1 MEEARKQPSCTTSTE
16 AKEILPTENI
26 KTPLQSN
33 ARWLRTYKWWFQ
45 VAIYILFLL
54 SGQAVG
60 TLLGRLYFDKGGN
73 STWLATLTL
82 TMGFPM
88 LLPFRFHSSLQNHN
102 ADYSR
107 VQQPSVLVLTS
118 IYVFLGLCT
127 AGDSVL
133 YSLGLKYLPVSTYS
147 LICASQLAF
156 NAVFAFFLNAQ
167 KLTFFIINSLV
178 LLTISSIV
186 LVIHNDTEDSSNNS
200 KNKYTLGI
208 ICTVAASALYAFVL
222 SFTELTCQKIL
233 KSKTFRVIIDLTFYE
248 SLVATLAIVVGLF
261 ASGEWKSLKSEMQDF
276 RLGKVSYI
284 MTILWTGISWQ
295 VFNIGC
301 NGLIFKVSS
310 LFSNVISVV
319 GLPVDPVLAVV
330 VFHDK
335 VTAAKVV
342 SLLLAL
348 WGFMS
353 YAYQHYLDDL
363 KAKAKRKCPRE
374 VTEDSI
380 TEI

>member
-16 AKEILPTENI
+16 AKEIFSTGNI

-33 ARWLRTYKWWFQ
+33 VRWHRKYKWWFQ
-45 VAIYILFLL
+45 VAIYTLFLL
-54 SGQAVG
+54 SGQATGV
-60 TLLGRLYFDKGGN
+60 LLGRLYFDKGGN
-73 STWLATLTL
+73 STWLATLAL
-82 TMGFPM
+82 TIGFPL
-88 LLPFRFHSSLQNHN
+88 LLPFLFYSFLQNHN

-107 VQQPSVLVLTS
+107 IQQPSVLLLTS

-167 KLTFFIINSLV
+167 KLTFLIINSLV
-178 LLTISSIV
+178 LLTLSCIV
-186 LVIHNDTEDSSNNS
+186 LVIHNDTENSGNTS
-200 KNKYTLGI
+200 KNKYAVGV

-222 SFTELTCQKIL
+222 SSTELIFQKIL

-248 SLVATLAIVVGLF
+248 CLVATLAVVVGLF
-261 ASGEWKSLKSEMQDF
+261 ASGEWNSLKSEMQDF
-276 RLGKVSYI
+276 KLGKVSYI

-301 NGLIFKVSS
+301 NGLIFKASS

-319 GLPVDPVLAVV
+319 GLPIAPVLAVV
-330 VFHDK
+330 AFHDK

-348 WGFMS
+348 WAFIS
-353 YAYQHYLDDL
+353 YVYQHYLDDL
-363 KAKAKRKCPRE
+363 KAKAKRKRPSE